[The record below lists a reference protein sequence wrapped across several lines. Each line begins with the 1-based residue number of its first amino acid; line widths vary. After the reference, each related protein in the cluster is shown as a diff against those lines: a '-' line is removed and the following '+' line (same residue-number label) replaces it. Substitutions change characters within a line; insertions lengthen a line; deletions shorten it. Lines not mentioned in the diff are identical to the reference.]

1 MFADRR
7 EAGQR
12 LAAAVA
18 ALRLERPLVLALPRG
33 GVPVGFEVAQRLR
46 APLDIVLVRKLGAP
60 GQPEFGI
67 GALVEGEPPQVVLN
81 AAVMAD
87 LHLSESHIAAET
99 ERQRGELERRRQ
111 LYRGAVPAP
120 SVVGR
125 TIVLVDDGVATG
137 SSAQA
142 ALQGLRQAGAGRLV
156 LAVPVGAADALAR
169 LEALA
174 DEVVCLITP
183 VDFQAVGQ
191 WFANFGQTDDE
202 EVIQLLAAARHRFD
216 GD

>member
-1 MFADRR
+1 MFTDRR

-12 LAAAVA
+12 LAVAVA

-33 GVPVGFEVAQRLR
+33 GVPVAFEVAQHLG
-46 APLDIVLVRKLGAP
+46 APLDIVLVRKLAAP
-60 GQPEFGI
+60 GQPELGI
-67 GALVEGEPPQVVLN
+67 GAMVDGEPPQVVLN

-87 LHLSESHIAAET
+87 LRPPESHIAAET
-99 ERQRGELERRRQ
+99 ARQLGELERRRQ
-111 LYRGAVPAP
+111 LYRGDVPAQ
-120 SVVGR
+120 SVADR

-142 ALQGLRQAGAGRLV
+142 ALRGLRQAGARRLV
-156 LAVPVGAADALAR
+156 LAVPVGAADAMAR

-174 DEVVCLITP
+174 DEVVCLVIP

-191 WFANFGQTDDE
+191 WFMHFAQTGDD
-202 EVIQLLAAARHRFD
+202 EVIQLLATARQRVD
-216 GD
+216 PT